1 MTTIK
6 PKWVVFDV
14 GGVLLDWVKSSDYLA
29 SRVDVSQEVL
39 LETMF
44 SYALKMNIGLL
55 DAREGWEKILKD
67 LDREVMEPIEAIRH
81 WRDKRFWIQDS
92 LELASELHK
101 ANYKLAIFTNS
112 WLGLEDEE
120 KRNLLPNE
128 LSLFSNI
135 VDSSKEGSIKPEEK
149 FYKILENKIGSR
161 EEEILLI
168 DDTPKNMP
176 VAESRKWQT
185 FLFETNRSLDSVNQL
200 RSILL

>member
-1 MTTIK
+1 MKKIK

-29 SRVDVSQEVL
+29 SKLDVSQELL

-101 ANYKLAIFTNS
+101 ADTFIKDKSKVIALLQGIANIRGEHTTGEGREPTADEAEFIVSTAIYLYTLLESIAPTNN
-112 WLGLEDEE
+112 E
-120 KRNLLPNE
+120 KPK
-128 LSLFSNI
+128 S
-135 VDSSKEGSIKPEEK
+135 DS
-149 FYKILENKIGSR
+149 
-161 EEEILLI
+161 
-168 DDTPKNMP
+168 
-176 VAESRKWQT
+176 
-185 FLFETNRSLDSVNQL
+185 
-200 RSILL
+200 